1 LPVGTYKITSTLL
14 VTNSTNLRFA
24 GRSSVLKYT
33 GTTDAVAA
41 TNFQGLVIAGGGTID
56 ISGAGASAN
65 GIHLTGVWMATIRDM
80 KIVQGPAS
88 SIGLLLETGA
98 PRSAPIASTSW
109 WGRVVQ
115 VQHRRG
121 RPCADPGG
129 HA

>member
-1 LPVGTYKITSTLL
+1 ML

-98 PRSAPIASTSW
+98 PAFGTYCINVVVGSCGPSATPERSSV
-109 WGRVVQ
+109 R
-115 VQHRRG
+115 
-121 RPCADPGG
+121 
-129 HA
+129 